1 MRTGL
6 AQRKRAHGG
15 ANRPPALLTKN
26 QDTTMAARPGQKR
39 GGAHRQPPRTKEEKC
54 NRKNDRAEAYFS
66 RRERLATNAIRAARP
81 PM

>member
-6 AQRKRAHGG
+6 AQRKRVRGG
-15 ANRPPALLTKN
+15 ANRPPALPTKD
-26 QDTTMAARPGQKR
+26 QDTTTVARPGRKKGR
-39 GGAHRQPPRTKEEKC
+39 RHRQPPRTKEETC
-54 NRKNDRAEAYFS
+54 NKKIDRLDAYFS

>member
-6 AQRKRAHGG
+6 AQRKRARGG
-15 ANRPPALLTKN
+15 ANRLLALPTKD
-26 QDTTMAARPGQKR
+26 QDTRRWPARTKKGR
-39 GGAHRQPPRTKEEKC
+39 RHRQPPHPKEDKC
-54 NRKNDRAEAYFS
+54 NRKNDWLVAYFS